1 MTRLSIRQ
9 RRVVLT
15 CSGAGIAIG
24 TLLLSAA
31 LTNWFRYPLSM
42 EGTFVLTPV
51 LVVVSAGV
59 VLHVLAF
66 RTSGRNRVVF
76 YGALVSGALAAAT
89 AVVTSQEALG
99 VSLPPLRA
107 DDIDRNDD
115 QVIRTVDGMLVT
127 YHLEL
132 HNPFSRAAGVYIVG
146 TAGRQPFKVR
156 VPISHIDAYG
166 DALKP
171 SDWIL
176 LSPTSDT
183 NIFLAS
189 VTVDPSHSYQFVI
202 DVAKG
207 VVISH
212 GGAKTSR

>member
-1 MTRLSIRQ
+1 
-9 RRVVLT
+9 
-15 CSGAGIAIG
+15 
-24 TLLLSAA
+24 
-31 LTNWFRYPLSM
+31 
-42 EGTFVLTPV
+42 
-51 LVVVSAGV
+51 
-59 VLHVLAF
+59 
-66 RTSGRNRVVF
+66 
-76 YGALVSGALAAAT
+76 
-89 AVVTSQEALG
+89 
-99 VSLPPLRA
+99 
-107 DDIDRNDD
+107 
-115 QVIRTVDGMLVT
+115 
-127 YHLEL
+127 
-132 HNPFSRAAGVYIVG
+132 
-146 TAGRQPFKVR
+146 VR

-183 NIFLAS
+183 NIFLAR